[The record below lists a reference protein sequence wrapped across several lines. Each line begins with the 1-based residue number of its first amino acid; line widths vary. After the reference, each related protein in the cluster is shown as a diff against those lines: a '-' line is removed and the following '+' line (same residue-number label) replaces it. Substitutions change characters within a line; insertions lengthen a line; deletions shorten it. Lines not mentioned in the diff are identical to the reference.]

1 MRGEPALS
9 CIWDTCFSPV
19 LASNQLA
26 TDREHLPFP
35 FRPFGPQD
43 RAQEQ
48 GPHILLEGATS
59 TSLLLALMAFV
70 GMRTP
75 PPSASSELAL
85 WLPAVDP
92 NWLNLPS
99 SEDLWVFP
107 RSVPRR
113 KATLQIGVAVAQP
126 GPWQA
131 AGTRGEV

>member
-1 MRGEPALS
+1 MESGPYTSLVLTGWKGQVWGRAVRGEPALS

-26 TDREHLPFP
+26 TGREHLPFP
-35 FRPFGPQD
+35 FHPFSPQD

-59 TSLLLALMAFV
+59 TRLLLALMAFV

-75 PPSASSELAL
+75 PPSSEQAL
-85 WLPAVDP
+85 RLPAVDP
-92 NWLNLPS
+92 NWLNLPT

-107 RSVPRR
+107 PLRS
-113 KATLQIGVAVAQP
+113 
-126 GPWQA
+126 QA
-131 AGTRGEV
+131 